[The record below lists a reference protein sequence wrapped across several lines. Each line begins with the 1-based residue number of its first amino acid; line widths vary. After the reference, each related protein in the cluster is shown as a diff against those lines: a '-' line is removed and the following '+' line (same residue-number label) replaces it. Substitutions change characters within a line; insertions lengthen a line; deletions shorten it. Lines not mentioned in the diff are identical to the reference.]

1 MSPEL
6 RVSLT
11 KSLIAAAVAT
21 CAAGLGTMTTAG
33 AAEPKCVGTEPAE
46 VQPCDYPDAACEPC
60 ESRGPSLPPNTLL
73 CIWIEYSG
81 TSVRECVSAPTGHR
95 ALQWGVGNR
104 LCDVLEHL
112 VRVRSCR
119 SGVRRRVILRDTRVR
134 EALLPGLH
142 PRPAGRDTSP
152 DRTLP
157 GVESIRVY
165 PHQTAHSHRERG
177 PQPCLMRRLN
187 R

>member
-81 TSVRECVSAPTGHR
+81 TSVRECVSAPRATGHCNGESEIVCATYWNIWYEYEAVDR
-95 ALQWGVGNR
+95 E
-104 LCDVLEHL
+104 CDGES
-112 VRVRSCR
+112 SCGTPA
-119 SGVRRRVILRDTRVR
+119 SGRHCFQASIPGLLDATRVPTER
-134 EALLPGLH
+134 CLGLN
-142 PRPAGRDTSP
+142 PSVFVPTKPPIPIANED
-152 DRTLP
+152 L
-157 GVESIRVY
+157 
-165 PHQTAHSHRERG
+165 SHV
-177 PQPCLMRRLN
+177 
-187 R
+187 